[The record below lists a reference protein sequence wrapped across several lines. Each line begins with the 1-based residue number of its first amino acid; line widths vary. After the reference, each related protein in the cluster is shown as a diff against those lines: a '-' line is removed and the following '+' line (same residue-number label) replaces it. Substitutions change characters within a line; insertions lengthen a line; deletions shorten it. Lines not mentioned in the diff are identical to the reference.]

1 MTHSK
6 KSVFKSALD
15 FDGRQMAICLAI
27 IAEQNK
33 LLTIVRTA
41 LPADLAKSVIHCVCS
56 NQRLLLYTASAS
68 WASQLRF
75 FHQSILKKL
84 AETEYKN
91 IQVVQVK
98 VQPQTTVQKLFR
110 SPQLPS
116 AENIRIMQEQVKNQ
130 EQGEL
135 TQALL
140 RLSNTLE
147 KRLKANRQ

>member
-15 FDGRQMAICLAI
+15 FNGRQMAVCLAV

-33 LLTIVRTA
+33 LLAIVKTA
-41 LPADLAKSVIHCVCS
+41 LPNDIAKSVIHCVKS
-56 NQRLLLYTASAS
+56 KQRLLLYTESAS

-75 FHQSILKKL
+75 SHQLILNKL

-91 IQVVQVK
+91 IQTLQVK
-98 VQPQTTVQKLFR
+98 IQPKTIEQKTGRL
-110 SPQLPS
+110 LLIPS
-116 AENIRIMQEQVKNQ
+116 AKNIRMIQAQVNDQ
-130 EQGEL
+130 DEDEL
-135 TQALL
+135 NQALL

-147 KRLKANRQ
+147 KRLKAKR

>member
-15 FDGRQMAICLAI
+15 FNGRQMAVCLAV

-33 LLTIVRTA
+33 LLAIVKTA
-41 LPADLAKSVIHCVCS
+41 LPDDIAKSVIHCVKS
-56 NQRLLLYTASAS
+56 KQRLLLYTESAS

-75 FHQSILKKL
+75 SHQLILNKL

-91 IQVVQVK
+91 IQTLQVK
-98 VQPQTTVQKLFR
+98 IQPKTIEQKTGRL
-110 SPQLPS
+110 LLIPS
-116 AENIRIMQEQVKNQ
+116 AKNIRMIQAQVNDQ
-130 EQGEL
+130 DEDEL
-135 TQALL
+135 NQALL

-147 KRLKANRQ
+147 KRLKAKR

>member
-15 FDGRQMAICLAI
+15 FDGRQMAVCLAM

-33 LLTIVRTA
+33 LLAIVKTA
-41 LPADLAKSVIHCVCS
+41 LPSDIAKSVNHCVRS
-56 NQRLLLYTASAS
+56 KQRLLLYTESAS

-75 FHQSILKKL
+75 FHQAILNKL

-91 IQVVQVK
+91 IQTLQVK
-98 VQPQTTVQKLFR
+98 IQPKLFEQKSVR
-110 SPQLPS
+110 IAQLPS
-116 AENIRIMQEQVKNQ
+116 ADNIRMIQEQVKHQ
-130 EQGEL
+130 EQDEL
-135 TQALL
+135 NQALL

-147 KRLKANRQ
+147 KRLKANR

>member
-15 FDGRQMAICLAI
+15 FDGRQMAVCLAM

-33 LLTIVRTA
+33 LLAIVKTA
-41 LPADLAKSVIHCVCS
+41 LPIEIAKSVNHCVRS
-56 NQRLLLYTASAS
+56 KQRLLLYTESAS

-75 FHQSILKKL
+75 YHQAILNKL

-91 IQVVQVK
+91 IQGLQVK
-98 VQPQTTVQKLFR
+98 IQSKTIEQKTGRL
-110 SPQLPS
+110 LLIPS
-116 AENIRIMQEQVKNQ
+116 AKNIRMIQEQVKDQ
-130 EQGEL
+130 EQDVL
-135 TQALL
+135 SQALL

-147 KRLKANRQ
+147 KRLKAKG

>member
-15 FDGRQMAICLAI
+15 FDGRQMAVCLAI

-33 LLTIVRTA
+33 LLAIVKTA
-41 LPADLAKSVIHCVCS
+41 LPIEIAKSVDHCVRS
-56 NQRLLLYTASAS
+56 KQRLLLYTASAS

-75 FHQSILKKL
+75 YHEAILNKL

-91 IQVVQVK
+91 IQGLQVK
-98 VQPQTTVQKLFR
+98 IQPKTIEPKTGRLLQI
-110 SPQLPS
+110 PS
-116 AENIRIMQEQVKNQ
+116 AKNIRMIQEQVKDQ
-130 EQGEL
+130 EQDVLG
-135 TQALL
+135 QALL

-147 KRLKANRQ
+147 KRLKAKG

>member
-15 FDGRQMAICLAI
+15 FDGRQMAVCLAM

-33 LLTIVRTA
+33 LLAIVKTA
-41 LPADLAKSVIHCVCS
+41 LPIEIAKSVSHCVRS
-56 NQRLLLYTASAS
+56 KQRLLLYTESAS

-75 FHQSILKKL
+75 YHQAILNKL

-91 IQVVQVK
+91 IQGLQVK
-98 VQPQTTVQKLFR
+98 IQPKTIEQKTGRL
-110 SPQLPS
+110 LLIPS
-116 AENIRIMQEQVKNQ
+116 AKNIRMIQEQVKDQ
-130 EQGEL
+130 EQDVL
-135 TQALL
+135 SQALL

-147 KRLKANRQ
+147 KRLKAKG

>member
-15 FDGRQMAICLAI
+15 FDGRQMANCLAI

-33 LLTIVRTA
+33 LLSIVKFA
-41 LPADLAKSVIHCVCS
+41 LPADIAKSVIHCVRSS
-56 NQRLLLYTASAS
+56 NRLILYTESAS

-75 FHQSILKKL
+75 FHRPILNKL

-91 IQVVQVK
+91 IQTLQVK
-98 VQPQTTVQKLFR
+98 IQPKTIEQKTGRRL
-110 SPQLPS
+110 LIPS
-116 AENIRIMQEQVKNQ
+116 AKNISMIQEQIKDQ
-130 EQGEL
+130 DQDEL
-135 TQALL
+135 NKALL

-147 KRLKANRQ
+147 KRLKANRR